1 MYRLRELER
10 KDLSE
15 INKWR
20 NDIEVINC
28 LGAPFRYINY
38 EVDEKWFDAYMC
50 NRNNCVRC
58 AIVDEVNDDIVGLV
72 SLTNVDFIRRSA
84 VFHIMI
90 GKSENRGKG
99 IGSFATKEMLHHA
112 FENMNLNRVELEA
125 LSNNARAISMYKKI
139 GFVEEGV
146 KRQAVY
152 KNGEYVDMTLFSI
165 LQREYSGEALKVI

>member
-28 LGAPFRYINY
+28 LGAPFRYISY
-38 EVDEKWFDAYMC
+38 EVDEKWFNAYMH

-58 AIVDEVNDDIVGLV
+58 AIVDESNDNIVGVV
-72 SLTNVDFIRRSA
+72 SLTNIDFIRRSA
-84 VFHIMI
+84 IFHIMI
-90 GKSENRGKG
+90 GKRENRGKG

-125 LSNNARAISMYKKI
+125 LSNNTIAINMYKKS
-139 GFVEEGV
+139 GFVEEGI

-152 KNGEYVDMTLFSI
+152 KNGNYIDMTMLSVLKHEYLRD
-165 LQREYSGEALKVI
+165 LQE